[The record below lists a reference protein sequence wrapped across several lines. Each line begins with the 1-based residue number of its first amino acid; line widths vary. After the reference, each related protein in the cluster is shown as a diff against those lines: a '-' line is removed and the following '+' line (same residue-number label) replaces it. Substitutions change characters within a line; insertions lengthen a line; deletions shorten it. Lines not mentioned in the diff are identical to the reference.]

1 MADYLSVEEARDLPG
16 LRLVVTA
23 HVPGLWS
30 EACKSLFDSKGVPYV
45 LVEQVVGGENRALK
59 EWTAQTSG
67 PVAIWQDERARSTW
81 LEQLYL
87 AERIA
92 PEPPL
97 LPAELD
103 HRTLM
108 FGLCNELCSS
118 NRYGWYLRLKTHHQ
132 ISILSTTHTI
142 ANHNTNQLLNKK
154 S

>member
-67 PVAIWQDERARSTW
+67 PVAISSEERRVGTEGVSTCRSRW
-81 LEQLYL
+81 WPY
-87 AERIA
+87 
-92 PEPPL
+92 
-97 LPAELD
+97 
-103 HRTLM
+103 
-108 FGLCNELCSS
+108 NKKKK
-118 NRYGWYLRLKTHHQ
+118 LKTY
-132 ISILSTTHTI
+132 
-142 ANHNTNQLLNKK
+142 
-154 S
+154 

>member
-67 PVAIWQDERARSTW
+67 PVAIWQDERPRSTW

-87 AERIA
+87 AERLA
-92 PEPPL
+92 PKPRSVGRASCRER
-97 LPAELD
+97 E
-103 HRTLM
+103 
-108 FGLCNELCSS
+108 CQ
-118 NRYGWYLRLKTHHQ
+118 YV
-132 ISILSTTHTI
+132 
-142 ANHNTNQLLNKK
+142 
-154 S
+154 